1 MNVHFSY
8 RLQRTPDIDHE
19 IQHWTEKVQRRLQW
33 FRPELVHL
41 KGAVEQNSARE
52 GIVVSL
58 NLRLP
63 SGQMAAHESAGNSAA
78 AIKGAFE
85 DLLIQIG
92 KHKQLLRHSHDWRRR
107 RKFQQRPVAQV
118 PFEETVAALPPLTAS
133 SDDVRSYVNANCRR
147 LQLFVERELQ
157 FRESSGDLHPDS
169 VRAEEVVDQA
179 VADALDDMV
188 EKPDRIGIQPW
199 FYRLAIR
206 AMDDFAALR
215 SPGTAEIELHAK
227 RPSRKE
233 RASDEDRLQFHQP
246 DESVT
251 NESSIADRGA
261 GNPEEIAYTDEM
273 VALVQHA
280 LKGAAPEDRETFVLH
295 ALEGFS
301 ADEIA
306 GITDRNRSQVE
317 FSIVRARQRLRQS
330 FAVNNPFR
338 KVPLPGTGT
347 R

>member
-8 RLQRTPDIDHE
+8 RLHRTPDIDHE
-19 IQHWTEKVQRRLQW
+19 IQHWAEKVQRRLQL

-63 SGQMAAHESAGNSAA
+63 SGQMAAHESAETAAA
-78 AIKGAFE
+78 AIKSAFN
-85 DLLIQIG
+85 DLLVQIG
-92 KHKQLLRHSHDWRRR
+92 KHKQQLRRTHDWRRR
-107 RKFQQRPVAQV
+107 TPEQRPVSQI
-118 PFEETVAALPPLTAS
+118 PFEETAAALPLTATS
-133 SDDVRSYVNANCRR
+133 EDVRSYVNANFRR
-147 LQLFVERELQ
+147 LQLFVEREIQ
-157 FRESSGDLHPDS
+157 FRESSGDLYPDS
-169 VRAEEVVDQA
+169 VCAEEVVDQA
-179 VADALDDMV
+179 VADALDDVV

-206 AMDDFAALR
+206 AMNDFAAR
-215 SPGTAEIELHAK
+215 RAQGSGEIELHAK
-227 RPSRKE
+227 RAPREE
-233 RASDEDRLQFHQP
+233 RASDEEALQFHQP
-246 DESVT
+246 DETVT

-261 GNPEEIAYTDEM
+261 ANPEEIAYTDEM

-301 ADEIA
+301 VEEIA
-306 GITDRNRSQVE
+306 AITDRNRSQVE

-330 FAVNNPFR
+330 FAVNNPFS
-338 KVPLPGTGT
+338 KVLPSTGT